1 MNAITHQ
8 MSLMNYLF
16 NHSIML
22 GKIIGFIYECTFS
35 WLIHFKQAYFTVR
48 KIYKSLV
55 LQALCGNL
63 D

>member
-1 MNAITHQ
+1 
-8 MSLMNYLF
+8 MNYLF
-16 NHSIML
+16 NDSIML